1 MKKLFPLILFAVSL
15 RFYSTAQLN
24 TDIFLTDIIVS
35 EHGID
40 AKEPI
45 NITKR
50 AGYDN
55 QPSFSNNGKIIYY
68 SANYNGNNDS
78 YCYEIEGARALTIT
92 NTPATSEFSPMQSP
106 DGGHIYSVF
115 IEKDSTTQRI
125 WNIALKNRKEKVF
138 SKYNDSIGYYWPLE
152 NEWSQNEYMATGGTV
167 RKVQVERDYAV
178 YVLGKTEGTS
188 SLRIITPTRKYAKE
202 KFIDDSVGRCIRQVD
217 KDYYLTYVKKLPT
230 GNYLKIYDFKFKKVI
245 ATYFLGKENE
255 DYCWQGKLLY
265 YTNGSKITVVRF
277 DQGYDKPSV
286 YGSVDFSKYGI
297 KNIKRISNF
306 GNKFAFVADDK
317 E

>member
-1 MKKLFPLILFAVSL
+1 MKPFSYLLICLLALTKVN
-15 RFYSTAQLN
+15 AQLN
-24 TDIFLTDIIVS
+24 TDIFLCDLTVS
-35 EHGID
+35 ENGIN
-40 AKEPI
+40 ASEPK

-55 QPSFSNNGKIIYY
+55 QPSFSSTGKFIYY
-68 SANYNGNNDS
+68 SANYTGSNDI
-78 YCYEIEGARALTIT
+78 YCYQIEGNRTYTIT
-92 NTPATSEFSPMQSP
+92 NTPATSEFSPMEAP
-106 DGGHIYSVF
+106 DGHRVTCVF
-115 IEKDSTTQRI
+115 IEKDSVTQRI
-125 WNIALKNRKEKVF
+125 WNVNLKNRKEKVF

-152 NEWSQNEYMATGGTV
+152 NEWSQNESMITGHTV
-167 RKVQVERDYAV
+167 RKVQIERDYAV

-202 KFIDDSVGRCIRQVD
+202 KFVDDSVGRCIRQLD
-217 KDYYLTYVKKLPT
+217 KDFYLTYVKKLPT
-230 GNYLKIYDFKFKKVI
+230 GNYLKIYDMKFKKVI

-265 YTNGSKITVVRF
+265 YTTGSKINVVRF

-286 YGSVDFSKYGI
+286 YGSIDFSKYGI
-297 KNIKRISNF
+297 KNIKRISNY